1 MVHFE
6 QGLGD
11 VWQVAGVT
19 PSAAQA
25 PSPTTSTSS
34 PSIPFDIPDSFRRHA
49 LAGFPRSP
57 REMWVWKRASR
68 NLLLAADPKARY
80 EKHEARGCSRCGRW
94 CLGLQAQMM
103 REREQYARTNNR
115 LGLQSWFPNQ
125 PDSLSIH
132 PDRPVPPSL

>member
-1 MVHFE
+1 MASCRRNA
-6 QGLGD
+6 LR
-11 VWQVAGVT
+11 
-19 PSAAQA
+19 
-25 PSPTTSTSS
+25 SPGTLAYYVYLITFYS
-34 PSIPFDIPDSFRRHA
+34 FDIPDSFRRHA

-80 EKHEARGCSRCGRW
+80 EKHEARRCSRCGRW

-115 LGLQSWFPNQ
+115 LELQSWFPNQ